1 MDFINLRIILQ
12 QECQLF
18 PGAAVLAGVSGGPDS
33 LCMLDILNRLE
44 FKIIVAHFDHCLRPD
59 SALDAEKVQ
68 QVSGELNLP
77 FILGKEDVK
86 TLAQTERLSPEE
98 AARKARYRFL
108 FEQARK
114 AGAQA
119 VAVAHTADDQ
129 VETVLMHLL
138 RGSGLNG
145 LKGMPYRGIVPEW
158 DGKIPL
164 VRPLLGIWRH
174 EIMEY
179 CRERGLQP
187 QIDPTNQ
194 ETVFLRNR
202 LRHELIPTLEQYNPQ
217 VRQVIWR
224 MARTLT
230 ADHEILEEY
239 FQPLWAKCLVE
250 QGPGFVCLSLP
261 ALEKLLLAQKRSV
274 LRNAIGLLR
283 PAMRDIDFSSIQRAV
298 EFIAHPT
305 ATHQVDL
312 VSNLRLFIEGDKLY
326 LAEWNAPVLNSTWP
340 QFGTRTSLAI
350 TTPGTVELLNGF
362 YLQNLLEDL
371 TPPGKFSPP
380 SDEPFHAWLDADG
393 LTLPLVI
400 RTRLPGDRYQP
411 LGMNGHSLKLSD
423 FLINHRLPARAR
435 PGWPLVCDRDKI
447 AWVPGFQPAHFCR
460 VTEST
465 RRVLHVK
472 IEKTQ

>member
-1 MDFINLRIILQ
+1 MDLINLRIVLQ

-59 SALDAEKVQ
+59 SAQDAEKVQ
-68 QVSGELNLP
+68 QTAGELHLP

-86 TLAQTERLSPEE
+86 TLAHHSRLSLEE

-108 FEQARK
+108 FKQARQ
-114 AGAQA
+114 AGVQA

-145 LKGMPYRGIVPEW
+145 LKGMHYRGIVPEW
-158 DGKIPL
+158 DGQIPL

-179 CRERGLQP
+179 LQERGLQP
-187 QIDPTNQ
+187 QLDPTNQ

-202 LRHELIPTLEQYNPQ
+202 LRHELIPTLEQYNPK

-224 MARTLT
+224 MARTLA

-239 FQPLWAKCLVE
+239 FQPVWAKCLVE
-250 QGPGFVCLSLP
+250 QGPGFVCLSRP
-261 ALEKLLLAQKRSV
+261 ALENLLLAQKRSV
-274 LRNAIGLLR
+274 LRSAICMLR

-298 EFIAHPT
+298 EFINHPT
-305 ATHQVDL
+305 ATHQIDL
-312 VSNLRLFIEGDKLY
+312 VSNLRLFTEEDKLY
-326 LAEWNAPVLNSTWP
+326 LAEWNAPVSNRTWP
-340 QFGTRTSLAI
+340 QLGTGSGLAI
-350 TTPGTVELLNGF
+350 TIPGTVELLNEF
-362 YLQNLLEDL
+362 YLQTLLEDL
-371 TPPGKFSPP
+371 TPTAKFSPL
-380 SDEPFHAWLDADG
+380 SDEPFQACLDADS
-393 LTLPLVI
+393 LTLPLTV
-400 RTRLPGDRYQP
+400 RTRLPGDRFQP

-423 FLINHRLPARAR
+423 FLINHRLPSRAR
-435 PGWPLVCDRDKI
+435 RGWPLVCDRDEI
-447 AWVPGFQPAHFCR
+447 AWVPGFQQAHFCR
-460 VTEST
+460 ITEST

-472 IEKTQ
+472 IENKL